1 MRRMSAKTR
10 LPAAQPRPVQSRPV
24 QSGLENADMRA
35 QRRVVPRR
43 RPAPPRWR
51 QQVWRVGGLASLL
64 LVIGGAGFWTWHA
77 KLPSL
82 AWSRLHDGFVADSA
96 DLGLRLREI
105 DLDGRR
111 QTPKGELL
119 ASLGVHLDQPMMSID
134 PQALKARLE
143 SLGWVRS
150 ALVERRLPD
159 RLYIRLTEAEPVAL
173 WQHDGA
179 FHLIDRSGQTIDK
192 ADAAAFSQLPVLV
205 GDGAPAHCAD
215 LLAMLAREP
224 DLAARVRGAVWVGE
238 RRWNLRFD
246 NGVDAKLPADSPEVA
261 WSQLAKLE
269 REQHLLAKDITVIDL
284 RMPDRLVVRLGPAVE
299 LQHNDQAHQPGS
311 NT

>member
-1 MRRMSAKTR
+1 M
-10 LPAAQPRPVQSRPV
+10 
-24 QSGLENADMRA
+24 
-35 QRRVVPRR
+35 
-43 RPAPPRWR
+43 
-51 QQVWRVGGLASLL
+51 
-64 LVIGGAGFWTWHA
+64 
-77 KLPSL
+77 
-82 AWSRLHDGFVADSA
+82 
-96 DLGLRLREI
+96 
-105 DLDGRR
+105 
-111 QTPKGELL
+111 
-119 ASLGVHLDQPMMSID
+119 
-134 PQALKARLE
+134 AR
-143 SLGWVRS
+143 
-150 ALVERRLPD
+150 
-159 RLYIRLTEAEPVAL
+159 
-173 WQHDGA
+173 
-179 FHLIDRSGQTIDK
+179 
-192 ADAAAFSQLPVLV
+192 
-205 GDGAPAHCAD
+205 PAHCAD